1 MKNNYHVL
9 KSCKDCKYLVT
20 QFDPDWYD
28 FNCNQDDNFKNI
40 TKYIEKYESLISSY
54 YGDIDF
60 EEKDAESIELLSIIG
75 KWQKDHRVDICG
87 ICENFEESKTK
98 KKIEIIKKWHKF
110 EE

>member
-1 MKNNYHVL
+1 MKNNYRIL

-20 QFDPDWYD
+20 QFDPNWYD
-28 FNCNQDDNFKNI
+28 FNCNYDDNFKNI
-40 TKYIEKYESLISSY
+40 TAYIEKYESLIY
-54 YGDIDF
+54 DYDNRNF
-60 EEKDAESIELLSIIG
+60 EEKDAEETELSSIIG

-98 KKIEIIKKWHKF
+98 KKIEIIKKWYKF